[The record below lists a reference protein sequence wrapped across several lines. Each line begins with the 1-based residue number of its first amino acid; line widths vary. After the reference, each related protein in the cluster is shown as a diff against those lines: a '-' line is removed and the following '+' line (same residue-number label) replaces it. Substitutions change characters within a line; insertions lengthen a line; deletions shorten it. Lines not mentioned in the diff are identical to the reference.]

1 MRWRGPVTFGQTPW
15 LESRLARSPGN
26 ALMPV
31 FMAKITTQ
39 ETATR
44 RDFCRRAVSLVGAAF
59 ALGSADGAVPS
70 DALPASRSLPQE
82 LAAALA
88 KDHPLIVMVS
98 LAGCAY
104 CHAARRSYL
113 LPMWREGV
121 PLVQVDMRSQAVTV
135 GFHQQR
141 VTHDQLVQQWRVSI
155 APTLLFFGSQGR
167 EVAERMEGAYL
178 PDFYGS
184 YLEAR
189 IQKAREAR

>member
-1 MRWRGPVTFGQTPW
+1 M
-15 LESRLARSPGN
+15 
-26 ALMPV
+26 M
-31 FMAKITTQ
+31 TT
-39 ETATR
+39 AVPTR
-44 RDFCRRAVSLVGAAF
+44 RQFCQHATAWMAAGLACATGA
-59 ALGSADGAVPS
+59 GSGAWAAAP

-98 LAGCAY
+98 LAGCPY

-121 PLVQVDMRSQAVTV
+121 PLVQVDMRSQTGSVDFN
-135 GFHQQR
+135 GQR
-141 VTHDQLVQQWRVSI
+141 VTHDQLVQQWRISI
-155 APTLLFFGSQGR
+155 APTLLFFGPQGR
-167 EVAERMEGAYL
+167 EVADRMEGAYL

-189 IQKAREAR
+189 IQKARSAW

>member
-1 MRWRGPVTFGQTPW
+1 VTSMLHHTRRHFCQ
-15 LESRLARSPGN
+15 RLA
-26 ALMPV
+26 A
-31 FMAKITTQ
+31 
-39 ETATR
+39 
-44 RDFCRRAVSLVGAAF
+44 CVGAGMTASGHLL
-59 ALGSADGAVPS
+59 AAPPEM
-70 DALPASRSLPQE
+70 LPASRSLPQE

-98 LAGCAY
+98 LDGCPY

-121 PLVQVDMRSQAVTV
+121 PLVQVDMRSQATTV
-135 GFHQQR
+135 DFKGQR
-141 VTHDQLVQQWRVSI
+141 VTHDQLVQQWRISI
-155 APTLLFFGSQGR
+155 APTLLFFGPQGR

-189 IQKAREAR
+189 IQKARASW

>member
-1 MRWRGPVTFGQTPW
+1 MKADTRITAETV
-15 LESRLARSPGN
+15 LARRRFCQRT
-26 ALMPV
+26 AAV
-31 FMAKITTQ
+31 MAAGI
-39 ETATR
+39 A
-44 RDFCRRAVSLVGAAF
+44 CGPAAW
-59 ALGSADGAVPS
+59 AAAP

-98 LAGCAY
+98 LAGCPY

-121 PLVQVDMRSQAVTV
+121 PLVQVDMRSQTSTV
-135 GFHQQR
+135 DFNQQR
-141 VTHDQLVQQWRVSI
+141 VTHDQLVQQWRVSM
-155 APTLLFFGSQGR
+155 APTLLFWGAQGR

-178 PDFYGS
+178 PDFYGA